1 VLMEGFHVVD
11 RRFVPLL
18 MSRSA
23 IEGQHLLVIVTFKHC
38 ALHLLRLFAMLTP

>member
-1 VLMEGFHVVD
+1 MEGFHVVD

-23 IEGQHLLVIVTFKHC
+23 IEGQHLLVIVHLKYH
-38 ALHLLRLFAMLTP
+38 ALDILRLFAMLTP

>member
-1 VLMEGFHVVD
+1 MVD
-11 RRFVPLL
+11 GRFVPLL

-23 IEGQHLLVIVTFKHC
+23 IEGQHLLVIINPHQR